1 MLSCK
6 TYYRR
11 RNQTTPTRK
20 KALYRREITM
30 AKSFCNGC
38 KYWEWCSPGYGEPGF
53 HYCAKLNTDSLL
65 ERKERC
71 GGKLRED
78 K

>member
-1 MLSCK
+1 
-6 TYYRR
+6 
-11 RNQTTPTRK
+11 
-20 KALYRREITM
+20 M

-53 HYCAKLNTDSLL
+53 HYCDRLQTDSLL